1 MSKPVRSL
9 ARVADGKRSNP
20 LESRDLTVESSMKH
34 VLAIAATVLLAGC
47 ATSGMKDTL
56 PKLSSKSDKTVTA
69 YVQCVLPKWQAL
81 APDAKGDAKE
91 DKGTVNASK
100 DGAYERL
107 EITASGSGS
116 QVVMYELQKVKGDY
130 NGSYREEAISC
141 LSSAA
146 PSAPVIPSTPV
157 APAAPTAPSAP
168 ATPATSATPPAQ

>member
-1 MSKPVRSL
+1 
-9 ARVADGKRSNP
+9 
-20 LESRDLTVESSMKH
+20 MKH

-130 NGSYREEAISC
+130 NSSYRDEAISC

-146 PSAPVIPSTPV
+146 PASSVV
-157 APAAPTAPSAP
+157 APAPAVPSAL
-168 ATPATSATPPAQ
+168 AAPATSATPPAR